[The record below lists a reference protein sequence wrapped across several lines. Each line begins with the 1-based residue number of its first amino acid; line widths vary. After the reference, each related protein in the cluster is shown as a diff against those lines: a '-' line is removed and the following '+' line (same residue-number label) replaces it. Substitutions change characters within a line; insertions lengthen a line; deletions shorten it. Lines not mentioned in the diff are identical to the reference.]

1 MSDSRPVAFVTGA
14 ARGIGRAT
22 AVEFARRGYDVA
34 LLDVLSGLLDE
45 AANAVRAAG
54 KVEAV
59 THVVDLTDLVAAEAA
74 VRETARRFGRIDALV
89 NNAIWRELLSM
100 RQISLESWEKTLRIG
115 LTAPAFLARRAAE
128 VMEPRGRG
136 GVIVNVSSV
145 MSERA
150 AGISPAYIAAKGGLD
165 SLTYELAAL
174 YGPAGIRVVS
184 VNPGAIDTDLS
195 ADYSDESGQSVTQEL
210 RRNTEETTPLRR
222 FGRAEEVA
230 RVIAFL
236 ASDEA
241 SYITG
246 TNVHVDGGLGRNMM
260 SHSLKHRMSPQEF
273 K

>member
-1 MSDSRPVAFVTGA
+1 MSDSRPVAFITGA

-34 LLDVLSGLLDE
+34 LLDVLAGPLDE
-45 AANAVRAAG
+45 AAEEVRATE

-59 THVVDLTDLVAAEAA
+59 THVVDLIDLSAAEHA
-74 VRETARRFGRIDALV
+74 VRETAQRFGRIDVLV
-89 NNAIWRELLSM
+89 NNAIWRELHSM
-100 RQISLESWEKTLRIG
+100 RQISLDSWEKTLRLG
-115 LTAPAFLARRAAE
+115 LTAPAFLARWAAE
-128 VMEPRGRG
+128 VMEPRGR

-165 SLTYELAAL
+165 SLTYELAAT
-174 YGPAGIRVVS
+174 YGPAGIRVVA

-195 ADYSDESGQSVTQEL
+195 ADYTDESGESVTRQI
-210 RRNTEETTPLRR
+210 RRSAEDNTPLGR
-222 FGRAEEVA
+222 FGRADEVA

-236 ASDEA
+236 ASDDA
-241 SYITG
+241 SYITAA
-246 TNVHVDGGLGRNMM
+246 NIHVDGGMRRNMM
-260 SHSLKHRMSPQEF
+260 PYSLKHLMSPQEF